1 MFGVLTTG
9 AEIAKNS
16 ADLGQLEK
24 QTLFLCESKVFVIIS
39 GTIFHWKLQLGVQSV
54 FPQLVAIQE
63 VFFLVNLGKFA
74 VCENLNYQISIKP
87 CSSKSRC
94 RYKHVN
100 RVQISSKYYLI
111 Y

>member
-39 GTIFHWKLQLGVQSV
+39 GTIFPWKFQLGVQSV

-63 VFFLVNLGKFA
+63 VFFWLIWVNLLFA
-74 VCENLNYQISIKP
+74 RILIIRSQLNHVLRNPDADISM
-87 CSSKSRC
+87 
-94 RYKHVN
+94 
-100 RVQISSKYYLI
+100 
-111 Y
+111 